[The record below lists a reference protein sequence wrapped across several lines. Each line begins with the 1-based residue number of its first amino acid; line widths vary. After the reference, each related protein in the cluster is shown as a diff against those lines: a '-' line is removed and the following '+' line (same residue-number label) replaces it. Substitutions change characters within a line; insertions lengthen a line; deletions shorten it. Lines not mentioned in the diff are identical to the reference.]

1 VNVKFYGVRGSTP
14 CSCDANRRYGGNTA
28 CVVLEGFDEHPI
40 VLDLGTG
47 LRFWGAE
54 LDEHGFTAT
63 ALVSHLH
70 WDHVQGLP
78 FFTPMHH
85 SGSSLHIIGPEQ
97 GDVGLREA
105 FSGFLCQ
112 PYFPVGI
119 EDLAG
124 TFSFQSVG
132 AETFAIGECSVTSRW
147 VPHNGPTVGYRLE
160 ANNRSIAYI
169 SDHQQPGCQST
180 YVNPAVLELCEGVD
194 VLIHDAQ
201 FTDAEFAKKFD
212 WGHCTVD
219 YALEV
224 ARQAKVNQLVLFHH
238 DPSHS
243 DDIVDDLADRLRAP
257 AALDGIEVIAAAE
270 GLKIE
275 L

>member
-1 VNVKFYGVRGSTP
+1 
-14 CSCDANRRYGGNTA
+14 
-28 CVVLEGFDEHPI
+28 
-40 VLDLGTG
+40 
-47 LRFWGAE
+47 
-54 LDEHGFTAT
+54 
-63 ALVSHLH
+63 
-70 WDHVQGLP
+70 
-78 FFTPMHH
+78 
-85 SGSSLHIIGPEQ
+85 
-97 GDVGLREA
+97 
-105 FSGFLCQ
+105 
-112 PYFPVGI
+112 
-119 EDLAG
+119 
-124 TFSFQSVG
+124 
-132 AETFAIGECSVTSRW
+132 
-147 VPHNGPTVGYRLE
+147 
-160 ANNRSIAYI
+160 
-169 SDHQQPGCQST
+169 
-180 YVNPAVLELCEGVD
+180 VNPAVLELCEGVD